1 MVRYAY
7 SLPSNTEKLHGLPEE
22 ERAAGYFP
30 SYITFPTEDDPN
42 PKHLNYHVDRNR
54 GQGVETKYLGGSGR
68 IRVSMRTPFWEKVTL
83 LVPDPGDRDPWENH
97 AQAVALL
104 LEKVFPGVPL
114 EVKAYSDNM
123 DRTGFNVVVSHPV
136 NHGFMSRDKGATW
149 ETWKK

>member
-54 GQGVETKYLGGSGR
+54 GQGVETKYLPSSGR
-68 IRVSMRTPFWEKVTL
+68 IRASMIDPFGNRDRVTL
-83 LVPDPGDRDPWENH
+83 LASDLGKSDPWENH

-149 ETWKK
+149 KK